1 MPAGVIVVKQSQRR
15 LFAGPRALPSWLRSF
30 WLARSRLSERE
41 LDADSSSAS
50 LRARGGDS
58 RPRVPRLDLE
68 ASGAHRCNGCGIC
81 VRVCPSRCLRVETE
95 GKGALLAV
103 TAFEIARSS
112 CIGCGI
118 CLEVCPENAI
128 EMSLGLEVELATG
141 AGRPLVA
148 DLLMAGD

>member
-1 MPAGVIVVKQSQRR
+1 VT
-15 LFAGPRALPSWLRSF
+15 
-30 WLARSRLSERE
+30 
-41 LDADSSSAS
+41 
-50 LRARGGDS
+50 
-58 RPRVPRLDLE
+58 
-68 ASGAHRCNGCGIC
+68 
-81 VRVCPSRCLRVETE
+81 TE